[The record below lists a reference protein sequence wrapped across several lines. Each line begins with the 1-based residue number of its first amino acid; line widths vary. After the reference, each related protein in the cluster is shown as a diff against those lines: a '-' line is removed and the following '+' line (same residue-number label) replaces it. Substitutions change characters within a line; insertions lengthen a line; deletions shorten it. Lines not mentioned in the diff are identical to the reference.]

1 MPYAALALA
10 ASMLLSGCV
19 AYTVASTAVSVTAT
33 AVEATAD
40 VVGAG
45 VDLVVG
51 GDED

>member
-1 MPYAALALA
+1 MRCVLLLAIG
-10 ASMLLSGCV
+10 LLPGCV

-45 VDLVVG
+45 VGMVV
-51 GDED
+51 D